1 MKHLWLASFTAAV
14 LFSLEAAGQ
23 HDMERN
29 LVIKLE
35 ATGPEAT
42 VSFLNQPKNR
52 KSRGRSSGTSENLF
66 VRAMIACRAGDAD
79 EALEHAKAALAGG
92 IPLERF
98 LSGPRDLFAPLYGH
112 PEFKVLVEKRK
123 SPLLQGPMLGSVT
136 DGSAAF
142 WVRTLDES
150 DVRIEV
156 EDAAGGKSLS
166 GTVRSSSKADYTAVV
181 TVKGLRPDTPYI
193 YKLLIDSQQT
203 GKPFAFRTFP
213 KEGAPAVFR
222 VAFGGGAGYVPEYER
237 MWSTIASREPLA
249 LLMLGDNVYIDD
261 PEHPVTHHFCYKR
274 RQSQPDWRELTAGT
288 SVAAIYDDHD
298 FGDNDCVPGPEVE
311 VPPWKRHVWEV
322 FTRNWNNP
330 AYGGGKEQPG
340 CWFDCYIGDVHFVF
354 LDCRYYRDLKG
365 GTMLG
370 PVQKK
375 WLLETLAKSKGRFK
389 VLASSVPWSPGVK
402 PGSAD
407 TWDGF
412 PTERESIFS
421 FIEEHCVEGVL
432 LMAADR
438 HRSDLRKIMRPKG
451 YDLYEVMSSRLTN
464 VHTHGLMEKAK
475 GSRFVMGYNDKCSFG
490 LLEFDTT
497 KGDPELTYSIINI
510 DDEVADSRTLKAS
523 QLSFGAQDDTKQDG
537 SKE

>member
-1 MKHLWLASFTAAV
+1 MKHLWIAAFSAVV
-14 LFSLEAAGQ
+14 LFSPEAAAQ
-23 HDMERN
+23 HDAERN

-35 ATGPEAT
+35 ADGPEAT
-42 VSFLNQPKNR
+42 LADMNMTKGR
-52 KSRGRSSGTSENLF
+52 RRRGRSTGASQKLF
-66 VRAMIACRAGDAD
+66 VQAMIACRAGDAN
-79 EALEHAKAALAGG
+79 EAFKHAKAALAGG
-92 IPLERF
+92 VPLQRF
-98 LSGPRDLFAPLYGH
+98 LSGPRGLFVPLYDH
-112 PEFKVLVEKRK
+112 PEFKVLVEKLK

-156 EDAAGGKSLS
+156 EDAEGGKSLA
-166 GTVRSSSKADYTAVV
+166 GTARSSSKADYTAVV
-181 TVKGLRPDTPYI
+181 TVKGLRPDTRYI
-193 YKLLIDSQQT
+193 YKLLID
-203 GKPFAFRTFP
+203 GREAGGPFAFRTFP

-222 VAFGGGAGYVPEYER
+222 VAFGGGAGYVPEYEQ
-237 MWSTIASREPLA
+237 MWSTIAKREPLA

-274 RQSQPDWRELTAGT
+274 RQSQPDWQKLTAGT

-298 FGDNDCVPGPEVE
+298 FGNNDCVPGPEVDD
-311 VPPWKRHVWEV
+311 PPWKRKVWEV
-322 FTRNWNNP
+322 FTQNWNNP
-330 AYGGGKEQPG
+330 AYGGGKEEPG
-340 CWFDCYIGDVHFVF
+340 CWFDFYVGDVHFII

-375 WLLETLAKSKGRFK
+375 WLLETLDNSKGRFK

-402 PGSAD
+402 PKSKD

-412 PTERESIFS
+412 PKERESIFS
-421 FIEEHCVEGVL
+421 FIEEHKIEGVL

-438 HRSDLRKIMRPKG
+438 HRSDLRQIMRPNG

-475 GSRFVMGYNDKCSFG
+475 GSRFIMGYNGKCSFG

-497 KGDPELTYSIINI
+497 AGDPEVRYTIVNI
-510 DDEVADSRTLKAS
+510 DNETIDSRTLKSS
-523 QLSFGAQDDTKQDG
+523 QLSFSTQDNAKQES
-537 SKE
+537 SK